1 MSLQHFKKKF
11 AKKTK
16 FACATTLFVINA
28 RFHPK
33 FLIGKSVD
41 HKKGCGAWKLSL
53 YSSFLSKTLH
63 IWCKEAIKLV
73 LSEIHEMTSYRP
85 PLIILIQQPPCPWIH
100 LLILILSR
108 SHLSSELFEFIS
120 SLTNISH
127 HITRGVCSVTKLVVR
142 TSHSSKYH

>member
-16 FACATTLFVINA
+16 FACATALFVIKA
-28 RFHPK
+28 KFHLK
-33 FLIGKSVD
+33 FLIGKSVN

-85 PLIILIQQPPCPWIH
+85 PLIILTQPPPYPWIH
-100 LLILILSR
+100 LLILILSVKSPILVDLIFR
-108 SHLSSELFEFIS
+108 ASSS
-120 SLTNISH
+120 SSFLLWLTYL
-127 HITRGVCSVTKLVVR
+127 ITLLVACAV
-142 TSHSSKYH
+142 SQN